1 MLKTT
6 LFYDK
11 HMLCSIVFVI
21 ISIFICTNLIANT
34 KDLSAINFP
43 TSGKPE
49 AQEHF
54 LKGVWMLHNFD
65 YNGAEEAFRAAQEID
80 PDFVMAYWGE
90 AMTYNYPLW
99 FRQDKDE
106 ALMALSFV
114 DTDAKKRV
122 KKAATSLE
130 KDMMRAVNILFGD
143 LKKSLRDVTYANFMG
158 VLHKK
163 YPGNHEIACFYALAL
178 MGTSHGYRDTDTYLK
193 AGEILDKVL
202 KENPNHPGAL
212 LYTIYAYDEPGYSH
226 LALEA
231 AQKYF
236 RISPESSHALH
247 MPSHIFVAFGMWDK
261 MIEANEKSW
270 RVREAVFEA
279 ESLRHEDRAYH
290 SLAWL
295 TYGYLQQ
302 GRFEDARELL
312 EIIWDDTKYYPSHR
326 ARIHFNAM
334 RATYLTHT
342 KDWSHPVA
350 DYKLNVTS
358 LEPVDLSTTYY
369 IEGLVAIR
377 KGDYNQVEKL
387 IKRLKNKRKRVQV
400 MDVVDDISSISPEY
414 AKKVEESLIVFIFE
428 KMLTAHL
435 MIEKG
440 AYRHAELLIK
450 EAIALENKLPFRFG
464 PPVLVK
470 PPYELYG
477 DFLLLNNR
485 PAEALAAFEK
495 VFERAPRRT
504 LAIQG
509 VLEAAGKLNNQ
520 DKMEEATRV
529 LQAITMYE

>member
-1 MLKTT
+1 MFKTN
-6 LFYDK
+6 LFYDNGIF
-11 HMLCSIVFVI
+11 HRAFFVI
-21 ISIFICTNLIANT
+21 ILIFICTNLIADT
-34 KDLSAINFP
+34 KDLSVINFP

-54 LKGVWMLHNFD
+54 IKGVWMLHNFD

-106 ALMALSFV
+106 ALIALSFI

-143 LKKSLRDVTYANFMG
+143 LKKNLRDVTYANFMG

-163 YPGNHEIACFYALAL
+163 YPDNHEIACFYALAL
-178 MGTSHGYRDTDTYLK
+178 MGTSYGHRDTDTYLK
-193 AGEILDKVL
+193 AGEVLSKVL
-202 KENPNHPGAL
+202 KENPKHPGAL

-226 LALEA
+226 LALDA

-270 RVREAVFEA
+270 QVREAIFEA
-279 ESLRHEDRAYH
+279 EDLRHEDRAYH

-295 TYGYLQQ
+295 AYGYLQQ
-302 GRFEDARELL
+302 GRFEDARGLL
-312 EIIWDDTKYYPSHR
+312 EIIWDDTKYFPSQR

-334 RATYLTHT
+334 RAAYLIHT
-342 KDWSHPVA
+342 KDWSDPVA
-350 DYKLNVTS
+350 DYKLNVAS
-358 LEPVDLSTTYY
+358 LAPVDLTTAYY
-369 IEGLVAIR
+369 AEGLVAIR
-377 KGDYNQVEKL
+377 KGAYDQAEKM
-387 IKRLKNKRKRVQV
+387 IKRIKNKRKKIQI
-400 MDVVDDISSISPEY
+400 MDEVDDISSISPEY
-414 AKKVEESLIVFIFE
+414 KKRVEESLIVFIFE
-428 KMLTAHL
+428 KMLTSHL

-450 EAIALENKLPFRFG
+450 EAIALENKLPFSFG
-464 PPVLVK
+464 PPLLVK
-470 PPYELYG
+470 PPNELYG

-485 PAEALAAFEK
+485 PAEALTAFEK

-520 DKMEEATRV
+520 DKIEEANRV